1 MINTAIFTLTDWHA
15 FLQGEYPNAEALAIL
30 KALQPETV
38 SAETVELLLQVL
50 QAQAVIPASLARLKV
65 DESATLIDC
74 CGTGGSGRAS
84 FNTSTTVAFV
94 LASGGVPTLKF
105 GNRAATSPS
114 GSFDFLEGLGL
125 PLNQLS
131 AKAGNALEA
140 TGLGFLFAPD
150 VYPSLKPLAQ
160 LRRQF
165 GKPTVFN
172 FLGPLLNPLQPAFR
186 VMGCSSARMMP
197 LLADVLKNQPNLK
210 KTMLVRSASG
220 MDEALPNES
229 TEGFLIENGVVQPW
243 RLDATIHETSV
254 MGTLDF
260 SVGNNV
266 SWFLQLIGAEPK
278 TTLPESLMPLVALNA
293 GLGFWVAGKVSTVD
307 DGIALA
313 KELIASGAVRRQ
325 LKKLQL
331 FYASNTH

>member
-1 MINTAIFTLTDWHA
+1 MINTAIFTLSDWYA
-15 FLQGEYPNAEALAIL
+15 FLQGECPNAEAFAIL
-30 KALQPETV
+30 EALQTDFV
-38 SAETVELLLQVL
+38 SAETVQLLLQVL
-50 QAQAVIPASLARLKV
+50 QAQAVINPSLLRLKE
-65 DESATLIDC
+65 DASFTLLDC

-131 AKAGNALEA
+131 AQAGNAVEA

-197 LLADVLKNQPNLK
+197 ILAEVLKNQTSLK
-210 KTMLVRSASG
+210 KGMLVRSASG

-260 SVGNNV
+260 SMANNV
-266 SWFLQLIGAEPK
+266 SWFLQLVGAEPK
-278 TTLPESLMPLVALNA
+278 TTLPEDLLPLVTLNA

-313 KELIASGAVRRQ
+313 TELIVSGAVHQQ
-325 LKKLQL
+325 LQAVQR
-331 FYASNTH
+331 FYVGR

>member
-1 MINTAIFTLTDWHA
+1 MINTAIFTLSDWQA
-15 FLQGEYPNAEALAIL
+15 FLQGECPNAEAFAIL
-30 KALQPETV
+30 EALQPDFV
-38 SAETVELLLQVL
+38 SAETVQLLLQVL
-50 QAQAVIPASLARLKV
+50 QAQAVINPSLLRLKE
-65 DESATLIDC
+65 DASFTLLDC

-131 AKAGNALEA
+131 AQAGNAVEA

-197 LLADVLKNQPNLK
+197 ILAEVLKNQTSLK
-210 KTMLVRSASG
+210 KAMLVRSASG
-220 MDEALPNES
+220 MDEALPTET

-243 RLDATIHETSV
+243 RMEATQENSAV
-254 MGTLDF
+254 EAVDF
-260 SVGNNV
+260 SMAKNV
-266 SWFLQLIGAEPK
+266 SWFLQLVGAEPK
-278 TTLPESLMPLVALNA
+278 TTLPEDLLPLVTLNA
-293 GLGFWVAGKVSTVD
+293 GLGFWVAGKVATVD

-313 KELIASGAVRRQ
+313 TKLIVSRAVHRQ
-325 LKKLQL
+325 LEAVQR
-331 FYASNTH
+331 FYVGTV

>member
-1 MINTAIFTLTDWHA
+1 MTDWQA
-15 FLQGEYPNAEALAIL
+15 FLQGECPNAEAFAIL
-30 KALQPETV
+30 EALQPDFV
-38 SAETVELLLQVL
+38 SAETVQLLLQVL
-50 QAQAVIPASLARLKV
+50 QAQAVINPSLLRLKE
-65 DESATLIDC
+65 DASFTLLDC

-125 PLNQLS
+125 PLNLLS
-131 AKAGNALEA
+131 AQAGNAVEA

-197 LLADVLKNQPNLK
+197 ILAEVLKNQTSLK
-210 KTMLVRSASG
+210 KGMLVRSASG

-260 SVGNNV
+260 SMANNV
-266 SWFLQLIGAEPK
+266 SWFLQLVGAEPK
-278 TTLPESLMPLVALNA
+278 TTLPEDLLPLVTLNA
-293 GLGFWVAGKVSTVD
+293 GLGFWVAGKVSSVD

-313 KELIASGAVRRQ
+313 TELIVSGAVKKQLEAIRAIIRRIWR
-325 LKKLQL
+325 
-331 FYASNTH
+331 

>member
-1 MINTAIFTLTDWHA
+1 MDIRVFSTDDWHA
-15 FLQGEYPNAEALAIL
+15 FLQGECPTTEAFAIL
-30 KALQPETV
+30 EALQPETV

-50 QAQAVIPASLARLKV
+50 QAQAVMPASLARLKA
-65 DESATLIDC
+65 DESATRMEC

-94 LASGGVPTLKF
+94 LTSGGVPTLKF

-131 AKAGNALEA
+131 AQAGNAVEA

-160 LRRQF
+160 LRKQF

-172 FLGPLLNPLQPAFR
+172 FIGPLLNPIQPAFR
-186 VMGCSSARMMP
+186 VMGCSAQRMMP
-197 LLADVLKNQPNLK
+197 ILADVLKNQPNLK
-210 KTMLVRSASG
+210 KTLLVRSASG
-220 MDEALPNES
+220 MDEALPTES
-229 TEGFLIENGVVQPW
+229 TDGFLIEQGIVQPW
-243 RLDATIHETSV
+243 QLAAKEGATMVER
-254 MGTLDF
+254 LDF

-266 SWFLQLIGAEPK
+266 SWFLQLVGAEPK
-278 TTLPESLMPLVALNA
+278 TTLPDSLLPLVTLNT
-293 GLGFWVAGKVSTVD
+293 GLGFWVAGKVSSVD

-313 KELIASGAVRRQ
+313 KELIASGAVQKQ
-325 LKKLQL
+325 LQAVQR
-331 FYASNTH
+331 FYAGTV